1 MLKIIST
8 IGFLVTLVLFL
19 NSDITVEILFV
30 INIFFIIIFFYK
42 PISTTRSFQKNNTE
56 ISGDKLTKNDLQEL
70 FINQLED
77 IIIILNK
84 FNIITYSN
92 KAAVENFGSNIE
104 GKHIGSEIRI
114 PELLD
119 AIDNNKIDKEL
130 KKIDIE
136 LKIPVFKF
144 YKISIVSIKSDH
156 TLVIIRDFTEMR
168 KSQNMRSDFIANA
181 SHELRTPLVSLKGF
195 LETITDSAKDDPKSQ
210 KKFLEIM
217 KSEANKMEVLIED
230 LMLLSRIELQEHIR
244 LKDKVD
250 IKEVIENVILLNSK
264 KISEKKLNVNLNI
277 KEKERFVIGDKEK
290 LSAVFL
296 NLLDNAIKYSGNS
309 KSVKIESFENTS
321 GLKNYTSISV
331 IDEGFGIAP
340 EDIHRITERFFRTEN
355 AKKLKIE
362 GTGLGL
368 AITKHIINQHRGELK
383 ITSKFGKGSEFI
395 VSLPKHY
402 FI

>member
-1 MLKIIST
+1 M
-8 IGFLVTLVLFL
+8 
-19 NSDITVEILFV
+19 
-30 INIFFIIIFFYK
+30 
-42 PISTTRSFQKNNTE
+42 
-56 ISGDKLTKNDLQEL
+56 TKNDLQEL

-92 KAAVENFGSNIE
+92 KAAVENFGSNLE

-119 AIDNNKIDKEL
+119 SIDQNKIDKEL

-144 YKISIVSIKSDH
+144 YKISIVSIKSEH
-156 TLVIIRDFTEMR
+156 TLIIIRDFTEMR

-217 KSEANKMEVLIED
+217 KSEADKMEVLIKD
-230 LMLLSRIELQEHIR
+230 LMSLSRIELQEHIR
-244 LKDKVD
+244 LKDKID

-264 KISEKKLNVNLNI
+264 KINEKKLNVSLDINE
-277 KEKERFVIGDKEK
+277 KEKFVIGDKEK

-309 KSVKIESFENTS
+309 KSIKIKSSENKS

-340 EDIHRITERFFRTEN
+340 EDIHRITERFFRADN
-355 AKKLKIE
+355 IKKLKIE

-368 AITKHIINQHRGELK
+368 AITKHILNQHKGELK
-383 ITSKFGKGSEFI
+383 IISKEGKGSEFI
-395 VSLPKHY
+395 VLLPL
-402 FI
+402 IS

>member
-30 INIFFIIIFFYK
+30 INIFFIIIFFYNPVSALK
-42 PISTTRSFQKNNTE
+42 SAQRVSSDLAETKF
-56 ISGDKLTKNDLQEL
+56 GKNDLQEL
-70 FINQLED
+70 FINQIED

-84 FNIITYSN
+84 FNIITYIN
-92 KAAVENFGSNIE
+92 KAGIENFGTNLE
-104 GKHIGSEIRI
+104 GNHIGGEIRI
-114 PELLD
+114 PDLLD
-119 AIDNNKIDKEL
+119 AIDQNKIDKKI

-136 LKIPVFKF
+136 LTIPVFKF
-144 YKISIVSIKSDH
+144 YKISISSIKSDH
-156 TLVIIRDFTEMR
+156 TLIIIRDFTEMR

-250 IKEVIENVILLNSK
+250 IKEVIENIILLNSK

-309 KSVKIESFENTS
+309 KSVKIESSENIS

-395 VSLPKHY
+395 VSLPKY
-402 FI
+402 

>member
-1 MLKIIST
+1 MLKIISS

-19 NSDITVEILFV
+19 NSNITVEILFV

-42 PISTTRSFQKNNTE
+42 PISITRSFQKNNTE
-56 ISGDKLTKNDLQEL
+56 ISDDKLTKNDLQEL

-92 KAAVENFGSNIE
+92 KAAVENFGLNLE

-144 YKISIVSIKSDH
+144 YKISIISIKSDH
-156 TLVIIRDFTEMR
+156 TLIVIRDFTEMR

-181 SHELRTPLVSLKGF
+181 SHELKTPLVSIKGF
-195 LETITDSAKDDPKSQ
+195 LETITDSAKNDLKSQ

-217 KSEANKMEVLIED
+217 KSEANKMEILIED

-250 IKEVIENVILLNSK
+250 IKEVIENIILLNSK
-264 KISEKKLNVNLNI
+264 KINEKKLNVNLNI
-277 KEKERFVIGDKEK
+277 KEGERFVIGDKEK

-309 KSVKIESFENTS
+309 KSIKIESAKNTS
-321 GLKNYTSISV
+321 GLKNYSSISV
-331 IDEGFGIAP
+331 IDEGFGIAT

-383 ITSKFGKGSEFI
+383 ITSKVGKGSEFI
-395 VSLPKHY
+395 VSLPKH
-402 FI
+402 

>member
-56 ISGDKLTKNDLQEL
+56 TSSDKLTKNDLQEL

-130 KKIDIE
+130 KKIDVE

-144 YKISIVSIKSDH
+144 YKISIASIKSDH

-395 VSLPKHY
+395 VSLPKH
-402 FI
+402 

>member
-19 NSDITVEILFV
+19 NADITVEILFV
-30 INIFFIIIFFYK
+30 INIFFIIIFFYNPVSALK
-42 PISTTRSFQKNNTE
+42 SAQRVSSELAETKF
-56 ISGDKLTKNDLQEL
+56 GKNDLQEL
-70 FINQLED
+70 FINQIED

-84 FNIITYSN
+84 FNIITYIN
-92 KAAVENFGSNIE
+92 KAGIENFGTNLE
-104 GKHIGSEIRI
+104 GNHIGGEIRI
-114 PELLD
+114 PDLLD
-119 AIDNNKIDKEL
+119 AIDQNKIDKKI

-136 LKIPVFKF
+136 LTIPVFKF
-144 YKISIVSIKSDH
+144 YKISISSIKSDH
-156 TLVIIRDFTEMR
+156 TLIIIRDFTEMR

-250 IKEVIENVILLNSK
+250 IKEVIENIILLNSK

-309 KSVKIESFENTS
+309 KSVKIESSENIS

-395 VSLPKHY
+395 VSLPKH
-402 FI
+402 

>member
-42 PISTTRSFQKNNTE
+42 PISTTRSFQKNNTQ
-56 ISGDKLTKNDLQEL
+56 ISDDKLTKNDLQEL

-92 KAAVENFGSNIE
+92 KAAVENFGLNLE

-144 YKISIVSIKSDH
+144 YKISIISIKSDH
-156 TLVIIRDFTEMR
+156 TLIVIRDFTEMR

-181 SHELRTPLVSLKGF
+181 SHELKTPLVSIKGF

-309 KSVKIESFENTS
+309 KSVKIESSENIS

-395 VSLPKHY
+395 VSLPKH
-402 FI
+402 

>member
-1 MLKIIST
+1 MLKILST
-8 IGFLVTLVLFL
+8 VGFLVTLLLFL
-19 NSDITVEILFV
+19 NSNITGEILFI

-42 PISTTRSFQKNNTE
+42 PKSTTTNSYQETNE
-56 ISGDKLTKNDLQEL
+56 ALGEKLSKNDLQEL

-92 KAAVENFGSNIE
+92 KAAIENFGSNLE

-119 AIDNNKIDKEL
+119 AIDQNKIDNKL

-144 YKISIVSIKSDH
+144 YKISVASIKSDL
-156 TLVIIRDFTEMR
+156 TLIIIRDFTEMR

-210 KKFLEIM
+210 KKFLDIM
-217 KSEANKMEVLIED
+217 KSEASKMETLIED
-230 LMLLSRIELQEHIR
+230 LMALSRIELQEHIR
-244 LKDKVD
+244 LKDKID
-250 IKEVIENVILLNSK
+250 IKEVIENVILLSSK
-264 KISEKKLNVNLNI
+264 KISEKKINVSLDIN
-277 KEKERFVIGDKEK
+277 EKERFVIGDKEK

-296 NLLDNAIKYSGNS
+296 NLLDNAIKYSGNG
-309 KSVKIESFENTS
+309 KTIKI
-321 GLKNYTSISV
+321 KNSLNSNSLDNYVSISV

-340 EDIHRITERFFRTEN
+340 KDIHRITERFFRADN
-355 AKKLKIE
+355 IKKLKIE

-368 AITKHIINQHRGELK
+368 AITKHILNQHKGELK
-383 ITSKFGKGSEFI
+383 IVSIEGKGSEFT
-395 VSLPKHY
+395 VLLPSAA
-402 FI
+402 

>member
-30 INIFFIIIFFYK
+30 INIFFIIIFFYNPVSALK
-42 PISTTRSFQKNNTE
+42 SAQRVSSEVAETKF
-56 ISGDKLTKNDLQEL
+56 GKNDLQEL
-70 FINQLED
+70 FINQIED

-84 FNIITYSN
+84 FNIITYIN
-92 KAAVENFGSNIE
+92 KAGIENFGTNLE
-104 GKHIGSEIRI
+104 GNHIGGEIRI
-114 PELLD
+114 PDLLD
-119 AIDNNKIDKEL
+119 AIDQNKIDKKI

-136 LKIPVFKF
+136 LIIPVFKF
-144 YKISIVSIKSDH
+144 YKISISSIKSDH
-156 TLVIIRDFTEMR
+156 TLIIIRDFTEMR

-250 IKEVIENVILLNSK
+250 IKEVIENIILLNSK

-309 KSVKIESFENTS
+309 KSVKIESSENIS

-383 ITSKFGKGSEFI
+383 IKSKFGKGSEFI
-395 VSLPKHY
+395 VSLPKH
-402 FI
+402 

>member
-8 IGFLVTLVLFL
+8 IGFLVTSVLFL
-19 NSDITVEILFV
+19 NSNITLEILFI

-42 PISTTRSFQKNNTE
+42 PTSVPRTSQKNNFE
-56 ISGDKLTKNDLQEL
+56 VSGEKLTKNDLQEL

-92 KAAVENFGSNIE
+92 KAAVENFGSDLE

-119 AIDNNKIDKEL
+119 AIDQNKIDREL

-144 YKISIVSIKSDH
+144 YKISIVSIKSEH
-156 TLVIIRDFTEMR
+156 TLIIIRDFTEMR

-217 KSEANKMEVLIED
+217 KSEADKMEVLIKD
-230 LMLLSRIELQEHIR
+230 LMSLSRIELQEHIR
-244 LKDKVD
+244 LKDKID
-250 IKEVIENVILLNSK
+250 IREVIENVILLNSK
-264 KISEKKLNVNLNI
+264 KINEKKLNVSLNI
-277 KEKERFVIGDKEK
+277 NEKEKFVIGDKEK

-296 NLLDNAIKYSGNS
+296 NLLDNAIKYSSNS
-309 KSVKIESFENTS
+309 KSIKIKSSENKS

-340 EDIHRITERFFRTEN
+340 EDIHRITERFFRADN
-355 AKKLKIE
+355 IKKLKIE

-368 AITKHIINQHRGELK
+368 AITKHILNQHKGELK
-383 ITSKFGKGSEFI
+383 IISKEGKGSEFI
-395 VSLPKHY
+395 VLLPL
-402 FI
+402 IS

>member
-19 NSDITVEILFV
+19 NSDITVEILFI
-30 INIFFIIIFFYK
+30 INIFFVIIFFYK

-70 FINQLED
+70 FINQVED

-144 YKISIVSIKSDH
+144 YKISIASIKSDH

-309 KSVKIESFENTS
+309 KSVKIESSENTS

-395 VSLPKHY
+395 VSLPKH
-402 FI
+402 

>member
-30 INIFFIIIFFYK
+30 INIFFIITFFYK

-56 ISGDKLTKNDLQEL
+56 ISGDRLTKNDLQEL

-144 YKISIVSIKSDH
+144 YKISIASIKSDH

-355 AKKLKIE
+355 TKKLKIE

-395 VSLPKHY
+395 VSLPKH
-402 FI
+402 

>member
-56 ISGDKLTKNDLQEL
+56 ISDDKLTKNDLQEL

-77 IIIILNK
+77 TIIILNK

-92 KAAVENFGSNIE
+92 KAAVENFGLNLE

-144 YKISIVSIKSDH
+144 YKISIISIKSDH
-156 TLVIIRDFTEMR
+156 TLIVIRDFTEMR

-181 SHELRTPLVSLKGF
+181 SHELKTPLVSIKGF
-195 LETITDSAKDDPKSQ
+195 LETITDSAKNDLKSQ

-217 KSEANKMEVLIED
+217 KSEANKMEILIED

-250 IKEVIENVILLNSK
+250 IKEVIENIILLNSK
-264 KISEKKLNVNLNI
+264 KINEKKLNVNLNI
-277 KEKERFVIGDKEK
+277 KEGERFVIGDKEK

-309 KSVKIESFENTS
+309 KSIKIESAKNTS
-321 GLKNYTSISV
+321 GLKNYSSISV
-331 IDEGFGIAP
+331 IDEGFGIAT

-383 ITSKFGKGSEFI
+383 ITSKVGKGSEFI
-395 VSLPKHY
+395 VSLPKH
-402 FI
+402 

>member
-56 ISGDKLTKNDLQEL
+56 TSSDKLTKNDLQEL

-144 YKISIVSIKSDH
+144 YKISIASIKSDH

-264 KISEKKLNVNLNI
+264 KISDKKLNINLNI

-309 KSVKIESFENTS
+309 KSIRIQSSENTN

-395 VSLPKHY
+395 VSLPKH
-402 FI
+402 

>member
-8 IGFLVTLVLFL
+8 IGFLVTSVLFL
-19 NSDITVEILFV
+19 NSNITLEILFI

-42 PISTTRSFQKNNTE
+42 PTSIPRTSQKNNFE
-56 ISGDKLTKNDLQEL
+56 VSGEKLTKNDLQEL

-92 KAAVENFGSNIE
+92 KAAVENFGSNLE

-119 AIDNNKIDKEL
+119 AIDQNKIDREL

-144 YKISIVSIKSDH
+144 YKISIVSIKSEH
-156 TLVIIRDFTEMR
+156 TLIIIRDFTEMR

-217 KSEANKMEVLIED
+217 KSEADKMEVLIKD
-230 LMLLSRIELQEHIR
+230 LMSLSRIELQEHIR
-244 LKDKVD
+244 LKDKID

-264 KISEKKLNVNLNI
+264 KINEKKLNVSLDINE
-277 KEKERFVIGDKEK
+277 KEKFVIGDKEK

-309 KSVKIESFENTS
+309 KSIKIKSSENKS

-340 EDIHRITERFFRTEN
+340 EDIHRITERFFRADN
-355 AKKLKIE
+355 IKKLKIE

-368 AITKHIINQHRGELK
+368 AITKHILNQHKGELK
-383 ITSKFGKGSEFI
+383 IISKEGKGSEFI
-395 VSLPKHY
+395 VLLPL
-402 FI
+402 IS

>member
-8 IGFLVTLVLFL
+8 IGFLVTLALFL
-19 NSDITVEILFV
+19 NSNITVEILFV
-30 INIFFIIIFFYK
+30 INIFFIIIFFYNPVSALK
-42 PISTTRSFQKNNTE
+42 TAQRVSSEVAETKF
-56 ISGDKLTKNDLQEL
+56 GKNDLQEL
-70 FINQLED
+70 FINQIED

-84 FNIITYSN
+84 FNIITYIN
-92 KAAVENFGSNIE
+92 KAGIENFGTNLE
-104 GKHIGSEIRI
+104 GNHIGGEIRI
-114 PELLD
+114 PDLLD
-119 AIDNNKIDKEL
+119 AIDQNKIDKKI

-136 LKIPVFKF
+136 LTIPVFKF
-144 YKISIVSIKSDH
+144 YKISISSIKSDH
-156 TLVIIRDFTEMR
+156 TLIIIRDFTEMR

-250 IKEVIENVILLNSK
+250 IKEVIENIILLNSK
-264 KISEKKLNVNLNI
+264 KINEKKLNVNLNI
-277 KEKERFVIGDKEK
+277 KEGERFVIGDKEK

-309 KSVKIESFENTS
+309 KSIKIESAKNTS
-321 GLKNYTSISV
+321 GLKNYSSISV
-331 IDEGFGIAP
+331 IDEGFGIAT

-383 ITSKFGKGSEFI
+383 ITSKVGKGSEFI
-395 VSLPKHY
+395 VSLPKH
-402 FI
+402 

>member
-19 NSDITVEILFV
+19 NSDISVEILFV

-119 AIDNNKIDKEL
+119 AIDDNKIDKEL

-144 YKISIVSIKSDH
+144 YKISIASIKSDH

-395 VSLPKHY
+395 VSLPKH
-402 FI
+402 

>member
-8 IGFLVTLVLFL
+8 IGFLVTLILFL
-19 NSDITVEILFV
+19 NSNITVEILFI
-30 INIFFIIIFFYK
+30 INTFFIIIFFYK
-42 PISTTRSFQKNNTE
+42 PISTRTHFQKNNIETL
-56 ISGDKLTKNDLQEL
+56 GNKLTKNDLQEL

-92 KAAVENFGSNIE
+92 KAAVENFGSNLE
-104 GKHIGSEIRI
+104 GKHIGSQIRI

-144 YKISIVSIKSDH
+144 YKISIISIKSDH
-156 TLVIIRDFTEMR
+156 TLIIIRDFTEMR

-217 KSEANKMEVLIED
+217 KSEANKMEDLIED
-230 LMLLSRIELQEHIR
+230 LMSLSRIELQEHIK

-264 KISEKKLNVNLNI
+264 KITEKKLNINLDIN
-277 KEKERFVIGDKEK
+277 ETERFVIGDKEK

-296 NLLDNAIKYSGNS
+296 NLLDNAIKYSNNS
-309 KSVKIESFENTS
+309 KSIKIKSSENKS
-321 GLKNYTSISV
+321 NLKNYTSISV
-331 IDEGFGIAP
+331 IDEGFGIAT
-340 EDIHRITERFFRTEN
+340 EDIHRITERFFRADN
-355 AKKLKIE
+355 IKKLKIE

-368 AITKHIINQHRGELK
+368 AITKHILNQHKGELK
-383 ITSKFGKGSEFI
+383 ISSKEGNGSEFTVLLPL
-395 VSLPKHY
+395 VS
-402 FI
+402 

>member
-19 NSDITVEILFV
+19 NSDISVEILFV
-30 INIFFIIIFFYK
+30 INIFFIIIFFYNPVSALK
-42 PISTTRSFQKNNTE
+42 SAQRVSSEVAETKF
-56 ISGDKLTKNDLQEL
+56 GKNDLQEL
-70 FINQLED
+70 FINQIED

-84 FNIITYSN
+84 FNIITYIN
-92 KAAVENFGSNIE
+92 KAGIENFGTNLE
-104 GKHIGSEIRI
+104 GNHIGGEIRI
-114 PELLD
+114 PDLLD
-119 AIDNNKIDKEL
+119 AIDQNKIDKKI

-136 LKIPVFKF
+136 LTIPVFKF
-144 YKISIVSIKSDH
+144 YKISISSIKSDH
-156 TLVIIRDFTEMR
+156 TLIIIRDFTEMR

-250 IKEVIENVILLNSK
+250 IKEVIENIILLNSK

-309 KSVKIESFENTS
+309 KSIKIGSAKNTS
-321 GLKNYTSISV
+321 GLKNYSSISV
-331 IDEGFGIAP
+331 IDEGFGIAT

-383 ITSKFGKGSEFI
+383 ITSKVGKGSEFI
-395 VSLPKHY
+395 VSLPKY
-402 FI
+402 

>member
-1 MLKIIST
+1 MLKILST
-8 IGFLVTLVLFL
+8 VGFLVTLLLFL
-19 NSDITVEILFV
+19 NSNITGEILFI

-42 PISTTRSFQKNNTE
+42 PKSATANSYQETNEALSE
-56 ISGDKLTKNDLQEL
+56 KLSKNDLQEL

-92 KAAVENFGSNIE
+92 KAAIENFGSNLE

-119 AIDNNKIDKEL
+119 AIDQNKIDNKL

-144 YKISIVSIKSDH
+144 YKISVASIKSDL
-156 TLVIIRDFTEMR
+156 TLIIIRDFTEMR

-210 KKFLEIM
+210 KKFLDIM
-217 KSEANKMEVLIED
+217 KSEASKMETLIED
-230 LMLLSRIELQEHIR
+230 LMALSRIELQEHIR
-244 LKDKVD
+244 LKDKID
-250 IKEVIENVILLNSK
+250 IKEVIENVILLSSK
-264 KISEKKLNVNLNI
+264 KISEKKINVSLDIN
-277 KEKERFVIGDKEK
+277 EKERFVIGDKEK

-296 NLLDNAIKYSGNS
+296 NLLDNAIKYSGNG
-309 KSVKIESFENTS
+309 KTIKI
-321 GLKNYTSISV
+321 KNSLNSNSLDNYVSISV

-340 EDIHRITERFFRTEN
+340 KDIHRITERFFRADN
-355 AKKLKIE
+355 IKKLKIE

-368 AITKHIINQHRGELK
+368 AITKHILNQHKGELK
-383 ITSKFGKGSEFI
+383 IVSIEGKGSEFT
-395 VSLPKHY
+395 VLLPSAA
-402 FI
+402 

>member
-19 NSDITVEILFV
+19 NSDITVEILFI
-30 INIFFIIIFFYK
+30 INIFFVIIFFYK

-119 AIDNNKIDKEL
+119 AIDDNKIDKEL

-144 YKISIVSIKSDH
+144 YKISIASIKSDH

-309 KSVKIESFENTS
+309 KSVKIESSENTS

-395 VSLPKHY
+395 VSLPKH
-402 FI
+402 

>member
-19 NSDITVEILFV
+19 NSDISVEILFV

-119 AIDNNKIDKEL
+119 AIDDNKIDKEL

-144 YKISIVSIKSDH
+144 YKISIASIKSDH

-309 KSVKIESFENTS
+309 KSVKIESSENTS

-395 VSLPKHY
+395 VSLPKH
-402 FI
+402 

>member
-19 NSDITVEILFV
+19 NSNITVEILFV
-30 INIFFIIIFFYK
+30 INIFFIIIFFYNPVSALK
-42 PISTTRSFQKNNTE
+42 SAQRVSSEVAETNF
-56 ISGDKLTKNDLQEL
+56 GKNDLQEL
-70 FINQLED
+70 FINQIED

-84 FNIITYSN
+84 FNIITYIN
-92 KAAVENFGSNIE
+92 KAGIENFGTNLE
-104 GKHIGSEIRI
+104 GNHIGGEIRI
-114 PELLD
+114 PDLLD
-119 AIDNNKIDKEL
+119 AIDQNKIDKKI

-136 LKIPVFKF
+136 LTIPVFKF
-144 YKISIVSIKSDH
+144 YKISISSIKSDH
-156 TLVIIRDFTEMR
+156 TLIIIRDFTEMR

-250 IKEVIENVILLNSK
+250 IKEVIENIILLNSK

-309 KSVKIESFENTS
+309 KSVKIESSENIS

-395 VSLPKHY
+395 VSLPKH
-402 FI
+402 

>member
-30 INIFFIIIFFYK
+30 INIFFIIIFFYNPVSALK
-42 PISTTRSFQKNNTE
+42 SAQRVSSDLAETKF
-56 ISGDKLTKNDLQEL
+56 GKNDLQEL
-70 FINQLED
+70 FINQIED

-84 FNIITYSN
+84 FNIITYIN
-92 KAAVENFGSNIE
+92 KAGIENFGTNLE
-104 GKHIGSEIRI
+104 GNHIGGEIRI
-114 PELLD
+114 PDLLD
-119 AIDNNKIDKEL
+119 AIDQNKIDKKI

-136 LKIPVFKF
+136 LTIPVFKF
-144 YKISIVSIKSDH
+144 YKISISSIKSDH
-156 TLVIIRDFTEMR
+156 TLIIIRDFTEMR

-250 IKEVIENVILLNSK
+250 IKEVIENIILLNSK

-309 KSVKIESFENTS
+309 KSVKIESSENIS

-383 ITSKFGKGSEFI
+383 IRSKFGKGSEFI
-395 VSLPKHY
+395 VSLPKH
-402 FI
+402 

>member
-19 NSDITVEILFV
+19 NSDISVEILLV

-144 YKISIVSIKSDH
+144 YKISIASIKSDH

-250 IKEVIENVILLNSK
+250 IKEVIENIILLNSK
-264 KISEKKLNVNLNI
+264 KISEKKINVNLNI

-309 KSVKIESFENTS
+309 KSVKIESSENTS

-395 VSLPKHY
+395 VSLPKH
-402 FI
+402 

>member
-1 MLKIIST
+1 MLKIISS

-19 NSDITVEILFV
+19 NSNITVEILFV

-42 PISTTRSFQKNNTE
+42 PISITRSFQKNNTE
-56 ISGDKLTKNDLQEL
+56 ISDDKLTKNDLQEL

-77 IIIILNK
+77 TIIILNK

-92 KAAVENFGSNIE
+92 KAAVENFGLNLE

-144 YKISIVSIKSDH
+144 YKISIISIKSDH
-156 TLVIIRDFTEMR
+156 TLIVIRDFTEMR

-181 SHELRTPLVSLKGF
+181 SHELKTPLVSIKGF
-195 LETITDSAKDDPKSQ
+195 LETITDSAKNDLKSQ

-217 KSEANKMEVLIED
+217 KSEANKMEILIED

-250 IKEVIENVILLNSK
+250 IKEVIENIILLNSK
-264 KISEKKLNVNLNI
+264 KINEKKLNVNLNI
-277 KEKERFVIGDKEK
+277 KEGERFVIGDKEK

-309 KSVKIESFENTS
+309 KSIKIESAKNTS
-321 GLKNYTSISV
+321 GLKNYSSISV
-331 IDEGFGIAP
+331 IDEGFGIAT

-383 ITSKFGKGSEFI
+383 ITSKVGKGSEFI
-395 VSLPKHY
+395 VSLPKY
-402 FI
+402 

>member
-8 IGFLVTLVLFL
+8 IGFLVTLILFL
-19 NSDITVEILFV
+19 NSDISVEILFV

-144 YKISIVSIKSDH
+144 YKISIASIKSDH

-309 KSVKIESFENTS
+309 KSVKIESSENTS

-395 VSLPKHY
+395 VSLPKH
-402 FI
+402 

>member
-30 INIFFIIIFFYK
+30 INIFFIITFFYK

-56 ISGDKLTKNDLQEL
+56 ISGDRLTKNDLQEL

-144 YKISIVSIKSDH
+144 YKISIASIKSDH

-395 VSLPKHY
+395 VSLPKH
-402 FI
+402 

>member
-19 NSDITVEILFV
+19 NSDITVEILFI
-30 INIFFIIIFFYK
+30 INIFFVIIFFYK

-144 YKISIVSIKSDH
+144 YKISIASIKSDH

-264 KISEKKLNVNLNI
+264 KISEKKINVNLNI

-309 KSVKIESFENTS
+309 KSVKIESSENTS

-368 AITKHIINQHRGELK
+368 AITKHIINQHRGDLK
-383 ITSKFGKGSEFI
+383 IISKFGKGSEFI
-395 VSLPKHY
+395 VSLPKH
-402 FI
+402 

>member
-19 NSDITVEILFV
+19 NSDITFEILIV
-30 INIFFIIIFFYK
+30 INIFFVIIFFYNPASALK
-42 PISTTRSFQKNNTE
+42 SAQRVSAEVAETKF
-56 ISGDKLTKNDLQEL
+56 GKNDLQEL
-70 FINQLED
+70 FINQIED

-84 FNIITYSN
+84 FNIITYIN
-92 KAAVENFGSNIE
+92 KAGIENFGTNLE
-104 GKHIGSEIRI
+104 GNHIGGEIRI
-114 PELLD
+114 PDLLD
-119 AIDNNKIDKEL
+119 AIDQNKIDKKI

-136 LKIPVFKF
+136 LTIPVFKF
-144 YKISIVSIKSDH
+144 YKISISSIKSDH
-156 TLVIIRDFTEMR
+156 TLIIIRDFTEMR

-250 IKEVIENVILLNSK
+250 IKEVIENIILLNSK

-309 KSVKIESFENTS
+309 KSVKIESSENIS

-395 VSLPKHY
+395 VSLPKH
-402 FI
+402 

>member
-19 NSDITVEILFV
+19 NSDISVEILFV

-119 AIDNNKIDKEL
+119 AIDDNKIDKEL

-144 YKISIVSIKSDH
+144 YKISIASIKSDH

-296 NLLDNAIKYSGNS
+296 NLLDNAIKYSGYS
-309 KSVKIESFENTS
+309 KSVKIESFENTT

-368 AITKHIINQHRGELK
+368 AITKHIINQHRGDLK

-395 VSLPKHY
+395 VSLPKH
-402 FI
+402 

>member
-19 NSDITVEILFV
+19 NSSITTEILFI

-42 PISTTRSFQKNNTE
+42 PISTTKSFQKIDTE
-56 ISGDKLTKNDLQEL
+56 ISGQKLTKNDLQEF

-92 KAAVENFGSNIE
+92 KAAVENFGSNLE

-119 AIDNNKIDKEL
+119 AIDQNKIDKEI

-144 YKISIVSIKSDH
+144 YKISVVSIKSEH
-156 TLVIIRDFTEMR
+156 TLIIIRDFTEMR
-168 KSQNMRSDFIANA
+168 KSQNMRSDFIANV

-217 KSEANKMEVLIED
+217 KSEADKMEVLIKD
-230 LMLLSRIELQEHIR
+230 LMSLSRIELQEHIR

-264 KISEKKLNVNLNI
+264 KIHEKKLNVSLNI
-277 KEKERFVIGDKEK
+277 NEKEKFVIGDKEK
-290 LSAVFL
+290 LSAVFI
-296 NLLDNAIKYSGNS
+296 NLLDNAIKYSSNS
-309 KSVKIESFENTS
+309 KSIKIKSSENKS

-340 EDIHRITERFFRTEN
+340 EDIHRITERFFRADN
-355 AKKLKIE
+355 IKKLKIE

-368 AITKHIINQHRGELK
+368 AITKHILNQHKGELK
-383 ITSKFGKGSEFI
+383 IISKEGKGSEFI
-395 VSLPKHY
+395 VLLPL
-402 FI
+402 IS

>member
-8 IGFLVTLVLFL
+8 IGFLVTLILFL
-19 NSDITVEILFV
+19 NSDITFEILFV

-144 YKISIVSIKSDH
+144 YKISIASIKSDH

-250 IKEVIENVILLNSK
+250 IKEVIENIILLNSK

-309 KSVKIESFENTS
+309 KSIKIESSENTS

-383 ITSKFGKGSEFI
+383 ITSKFGRGSEFI
-395 VSLPKHY
+395 VSLPKH
-402 FI
+402 

>member
-56 ISGDKLTKNDLQEL
+56 ILVDKLTKNDLQEL

-144 YKISIVSIKSDH
+144 YKISIASIKSDH

-250 IKEVIENVILLNSK
+250 IKEVIENIILLNSK

-309 KSVKIESFENTS
+309 KSIKIESSENIS

-368 AITKHIINQHRGELK
+368 AITKHIINQHRGDLK

-395 VSLPKHY
+395 VSLPKH
-402 FI
+402 

>member
-56 ISGDKLTKNDLQEL
+56 ISGDRLTKNDLQEL

-144 YKISIVSIKSDH
+144 YKISIASIKSDH

-309 KSVKIESFENTS
+309 KSVKIESFENTT

-395 VSLPKHY
+395 VSLPKH
-402 FI
+402 

>member
-19 NSDITVEILFV
+19 NSDISVEILFV

-144 YKISIVSIKSDH
+144 YKISIASIKSDH

-250 IKEVIENVILLNSK
+250 IKEVIENIILLNSK

-290 LSAVFL
+290 LSAVQSQ
-296 NLLDNAIKYSGNS
+296 LL
-309 KSVKIESFENTS
+309 
-321 GLKNYTSISV
+321 
-331 IDEGFGIAP
+331 
-340 EDIHRITERFFRTEN
+340 
-355 AKKLKIE
+355 
-362 GTGLGL
+362 
-368 AITKHIINQHRGELK
+368 TKDLE
-383 ITSKFGKGSEFI
+383 
-395 VSLPKHY
+395 
-402 FI
+402 

>member
-92 KAAVENFGSNIE
+92 KAAVENFGSNLE

-144 YKISIVSIKSDH
+144 YKISIISIKSDH
-156 TLVIIRDFTEMR
+156 TLIVIRDFTEMR

-217 KSEANKMEVLIED
+217 KSEAKKMEVLIED
-230 LMLLSRIELQEHIR
+230 LMSLSRIELQEHIR

-264 KISEKKLNVNLNI
+264 KISEKKLNVNLDINE
-277 KEKERFVIGDKEK
+277 KEKFVIGDKEK

-309 KSVKIESFENTS
+309 KSIKIRSSENKS
-321 GLKNYTSISV
+321 SLKNYTSISV

-340 EDIHRITERFFRTEN
+340 EDIHRITERFFRADN
-355 AKKLKIE
+355 IKKLKIE

-368 AITKHIINQHRGELK
+368 AITKHILNQHKGELK
-383 ITSKFGKGSEFI
+383 ITSKEGKGSEFT
-395 VSLPKHY
+395 VLLPL
-402 FI
+402 IS

>member
-144 YKISIVSIKSDH
+144 YKISIASIKSDH

-250 IKEVIENVILLNSK
+250 IKEVIENIILLNSK

-395 VSLPKHY
+395 VSLPKH
-402 FI
+402 